1 MGHIVLSRNYLKK
14 SKLLTIMEREVIL
27 RRLAFIKYLFTQA
40 KNQSTLPDPLNASS
54 VLMFHDAVE
63 LFLQLCAEELNVN
76 TDNVSFMGYWEKLKP
91 KLVELRIEELTQ
103 KEGMRR
109 LNKARV
115 SLKHH
120 GILPSKSDINDFKV
134 LTESFLIE
142 NSKNIFNMDI
152 KEASLIELISY
163 TKTKENLLIAKN
175 SFEEKKFSNAIKHL
189 ALAFEFLIHDYES
202 SKQGRFGQ
210 SPFFFGRD
218 MTFLGSSFM
227 GLDRSTKLSEF
238 VDNVKES
245 IESIQK
251 AVKILS
257 FGIDYRK
264 YVKFSMLTPKP
275 RWAIGSTEPIVSISN
290 NAKIS
295 KEEFEFCFDFI
306 IESALKL
313 QEFDFEV
320 SI

>member
-1 MGHIVLSRNYLKK
+1 M
-14 SKLLTIMEREVIL
+14 
-27 RRLAFIKYLFTQA
+27 Q
-40 KNQSTLPDPLNASS
+40 
-54 VLMFHDAVE
+54 
-63 LFLQLCAEELNVN
+63 
-76 TDNVSFMGYWEKLKP
+76 
-91 KLVELRIEELTQ
+91 
-103 KEGMRR
+103 R
-109 LNKARV
+109 LNKVRV

-142 NSKNIFNMDI
+142 NSKNIFNIDI
-152 KEASLIELISY
+152 EGVSLIELISY
-163 TKTKENLLIAKN
+163 TKTKEHLLVAKN
-175 SFEEKKFSNAIKHL
+175 SFEEKKFSNAITHL

-202 SKQGRFGQ
+202 SKRGRFGQ

-218 MTFLGSSFM
+218 MTFLDSFSM
-227 GLDRSTKLSEF
+227 GLDISTKLSEF
-238 VDNVKES
+238 VNNVKES
-245 IESIQK
+245 IESMQK

-264 YVKFSMLTPKP
+264 YVKFSMLTPQP
-275 RWAIGSTEPIVSISN
+275 IWVIEHTEPIVSISN

-295 KEEFEFCFDFI
+295 KEEFKFCFDFI

-320 SI
+320 SIS